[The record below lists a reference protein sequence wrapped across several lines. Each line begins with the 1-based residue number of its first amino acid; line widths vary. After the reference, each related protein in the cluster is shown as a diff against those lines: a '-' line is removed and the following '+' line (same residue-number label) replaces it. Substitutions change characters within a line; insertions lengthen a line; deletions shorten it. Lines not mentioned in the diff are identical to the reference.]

1 MSDLISRENA
11 IREARPEYLNLQ
23 QEKLASIEALLR
35 TIYNQGWNDA
45 IDEYMSGIEALPSAQ
60 QWIPLRFESE
70 GDTNFPYELDGHW
83 VIVTDGETISVER
96 IKKDAYDHFFPNG
109 RWFELEDVKA
119 WMPLPEPYK
128 KLFQPFC
135 QVWSN

>member
-1 MSDLISRENA
+1 MDDLISRAEAMKALEWTWAGKKA
-11 IREARPEYLNLQ
+11 I
-23 QEKLASIEALLR
+23 
-35 TIYNQGWNDA
+35 DA
-45 IDEYMSGIEALPSAQ
+45 IKNLPSAQ

-119 WMPLPEPYK
+119 WTPLPEPYK
-128 KLFQPFC
+128 E
-135 QVWSN
+135 VTE